1 MYVLLYGMV
10 FLIFVRS
17 YRFMLVYWLRYW
29 KIDIYK
35 SNKFLNDV
43 YILEKKIILNMCLLI
58 WFLYC
63 VYICIYLK
71 YKIRE
76 RERDVDICWY
86 KLIYICV
93 IY

>member
-43 YILEKKIILNMCLLI
+43 YILGKKMIFINMVFIL
-58 WFLYC
+58 
-63 VYICIYLK
+63 CIYM
-71 YKIRE
+71 YIFKI
-76 RERDVDICWY
+76 
-86 KLIYICV
+86 
-93 IY
+93 

>member
-43 YILEKKIILNMCLLI
+43 YILGKKNNIEYVFINMVFIL
-58 WFLYC
+58 
-63 VYICIYLK
+63 CIYM
-71 YKIRE
+71 YIFKI
-76 RERDVDICWY
+76 
-86 KLIYICV
+86 
-93 IY
+93 